1 LTAALT
7 PFRYREII
15 GSARDALTTGFVT
28 GNLFITL
35 PMLVDNATTLFKSGQ
50 IDSED
55 TQSYVEVLVPTS
67 FNFPNIGKLLTL
79 LFVLFAGWYVGKSI
93 AFKFYPGFAVLGLF
107 TLFGTVDLAL
117 PFLLDQMEIP
127 SDMYQL
133 YVVTGILNSW
143 FATLLAVMNLFS
155 FTLVAACAATGAVK
169 IKWPRILRF
178 VAISLAISAAVLL
191 RTRFLLAKMV
201 TKEDLSRR
209 TLMQSEI
216 TDP

>member
-1 LTAALT
+1 
-7 PFRYREII
+7 
-15 GSARDALTTGFVT
+15 
-28 GNLFITL
+28 
-35 PMLVDNATTLFKSGQ
+35 
-50 IDSED
+50 
-55 TQSYVEVLVPTS
+55 
-67 FNFPNIGKLLTL
+67 
-79 LFVLFAGWYVGKSI
+79 
-93 AFKFYPGFAVLGLF
+93 VLGLF
-107 TLFGTVDLAL
+107 TLFGGVDLAL

-191 RTRFLLAKMV
+191 GTRFLLAKMV

>member
-1 LTAALT
+1 MNAKAKHKKGISLSTQILPGLTAALT

-15 GSARDALTTGFVT
+15 GSARDELTTGFVT

-93 AFKFYPGFAVLGLF
+93 AF
-107 TLFGTVDLAL
+107 T
-117 PFLLDQMEIP
+117 
-127 SDMYQL
+127 S
-133 YVVTGILNSW
+133 
-143 FATLLAVMNLFS
+143 
-155 FTLVAACAATGAVK
+155 
-169 IKWPRILRF
+169 
-178 VAISLAISAAVLL
+178 
-191 RTRFLLAKMV
+191 
-201 TKEDLSRR
+201 
-209 TLMQSEI
+209 
-216 TDP
+216 